1 MFEFSFNYIIN
12 TNILEMKNFLYIVT
26 SVLLLLAVI
35 IAIPASILANKNH
48 QLAVSPTYI
57 PYVPPTTVDS
67 SVNALDTAFNVQNMV
82 ALFIGDSH
90 TSNHTQGWQKHLSDS
105 VGFKMINASVGGKT
119 TYWMLEQAVYRINT
133 KVDYVFVYGGAN
145 DMYSS
150 SITPKEAVDNI
161 RGIARIAAKQ
171 GAKCIII
178 TGFDPIKCTRTPNP
192 NYGRR
197 YATFQDML
205 LTEYMEG
212 AIVVDTRVVARTDC
226 WDNLCHMAPSGHKKI
241 ASKVI
246 KDLKLKKVK

>member
-1 MFEFSFNYIIN
+1 MDNFNLKKFLIENRINKESVEFNKIEDDNEFDDIPSIKMQIIDDGEEN
-12 TNILEMKNFLYIVT
+12 SP
-26 SVLLLLAVI
+26 SV
-35 IAIPASILANKNH
+35 
-48 QLAVSPTYI
+48 
-57 PYVPPTTVDS
+57 
-67 SVNALDTAFNVQNMV
+67 F
-82 ALFIGDSH
+82 
-90 TSNHTQGWQKHLSDS
+90 
-105 VGFKMINASVGGKT
+105 FKMINASVGGKT

-161 RGIARIAAKQ
+161 RGIARIATKH

-246 KDLKLKKVK
+246 KDLKFKKVK